1 MLEVGVCVAW
11 DMMGALKEG
20 EESDEEEEDGE
31 EQEDECW
38 LLWGVATP
46 YTYWEAVLEEPADDP
61 VQHEVDVVAEE
72 EEEEEEEKQEEEEE
86 EELVEGEQHE

>member
-20 EESDEEEEDGE
+20 EESDDDEEEDGEE

-72 EEEEEEEKQEEEEE
+72 EEEEKQEEE